1 MSTAESP
8 EHTFESAIA
17 RLESLVEEMESDR
30 MPLEQ
35 LLVAYEEGNRLVK
48 VCQKKLTEA
57 EKKIE
62 LIQRKVGG
70 GGEVELKEF
79 DPNSKAE
86 APPIPDKT
94 VALSDPAPARK
105 PSARDASLF

>member
-1 MSTAESP
+1 MVHMSKVSEPP

-35 LLVAYEEGNRLVK
+35 LLVAYEEGNKLVK

-57 EKKIE
+57 ERKIE
-62 LIQRKVGG
+62 IIQRKATD
-70 GGEVELKEF
+70 EVALKDF
-79 DPNSKAE
+79 DPTGKADSP
-86 APPIPDKT
+86 APLDTPP
-94 VALSDPAPARK
+94 PARK

>member
-1 MSTAESP
+1 MSKASELP

-17 RLESLVEEMESDR
+17 RLEGLVEEMESDR

-35 LLVAYEEGNRLVK
+35 LLVAYEEGTKLVK
-48 VCQKKLTEA
+48 VCQLKLTEA

-62 LIQRKVGG
+62 IIQRKAA
-70 GGEVELKEF
+70 GEVALKDF
-79 DPNSKAE
+79 DPAGKADPSS
-86 APPIPDKT
+86 APDTP
-94 VALSDPAPARK
+94 PAAAARR

>member
-1 MSTAESP
+1 MIVSP
-8 EHTFESAIA
+8 MPNASEPQEHTFESAIA
-17 RLESLVEEMESDR
+17 RLENLVEEMESDR

-35 LLVAYEEGNRLVK
+35 LLVAYEEGNKLVK
-48 VCQKKLTEA
+48 VCQKKLAEA

-62 LIQRKVGG
+62 IIQRKA

-79 DPNSKAE
+79 DPNGKAE
-86 APPIPDKT
+86 PPPVPDT
-94 VALSDPAPARK
+94 PPPARK

>member
-1 MSTAESP
+1 MSKASETQ

-17 RLESLVEEMESDR
+17 RLEGLVEEMESDR

-35 LLVAYEEGNRLVK
+35 LLVAYEEGTNLVK
-48 VCQKKLTEA
+48 VCQQKLTEA

-62 LIQRKVGG
+62 VIQRKAA
-70 GGEVELKEF
+70 GEVVLKDFEVAA
-79 DPNSKAE
+79 SKSE
-86 APPIPDKT
+86 PPPVPDN
-94 VALSDPAPARK
+94 PAPARR

>member
-1 MSTAESP
+1 MVTLPMPNASEP
-8 EHTFESAIA
+8 QDHTFESAIA

-35 LLVAYEEGNRLVK
+35 LLVAYEEGNKLVK

-62 LIQRKVGG
+62 ILQRKA

-79 DPNSKAE
+79 DPNGKTEPSSVSDTS
-86 APPIPDKT
+86 PPSP
-94 VALSDPAPARK
+94 VRK

>member
-1 MSTAESP
+1 MPNATEP
-8 EHTFESAIA
+8 PDHTFESAIA

-35 LLVAYEEGNRLVK
+35 LLVAYEEGNKLVK
-48 VCQKKLTEA
+48 VCQKKLNEA

-62 LIQRKVGG
+62 IIQRKA

-79 DPNSKAE
+79 DPGAKTDSPA
-86 APPIPDKT
+86 APDT
-94 VALSDPAPARK
+94 SPAAARK